1 MQKGRQEGH
10 TKVKRRKEEDGWM
23 DGWEILHINISYL
36 TRSYCIDISY

>member
-1 MQKGRQEGH
+1 
-10 TKVKRRKEEDGWM
+10 M